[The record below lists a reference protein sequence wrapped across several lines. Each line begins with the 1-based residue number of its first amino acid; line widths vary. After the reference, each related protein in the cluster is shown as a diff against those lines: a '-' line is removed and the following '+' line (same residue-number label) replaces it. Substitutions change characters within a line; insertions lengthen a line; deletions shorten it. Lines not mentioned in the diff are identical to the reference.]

1 MSDDWV
7 LRLKKLTDCAPASWP
22 QRREPRS
29 SLDDHRSA
37 GHVVPEVG
45 NERLKRDLRRMT
57 HKLNQLT
64 APGSGASRFAAPKC
78 SFTVLR
84 VARPRGS
91 GRLRR
96 LVRTKCQRRTGRRW
110 HCQGF
115 RTPASCP
122 SCLVGPG
129 LMTSRFQFDGVASR
143 AHHLRLGMIT
153 ELSRTDG
160 TCHRFVTLLAAGPQF
175 ARLGFFIAKRPAP
188 CPPIPPGGGAGRI
201 ASEKTVETDCGER
214 PHFRIV
220 RTVRTCPMPAP
231 WGHSNCLRPGWPY

>member
-1 MSDDWV
+1 
-7 LRLKKLTDCAPASWP
+7 
-22 QRREPRS
+22 
-29 SLDDHRSA
+29 
-37 GHVVPEVG
+37 
-45 NERLKRDLRRMT
+45 MT
-57 HKLNQLT
+57 HKLNQLN

-129 LMTSRFQFDGVASR
+129 PMTSRFQFDGVASR
-143 AHHLRLGMIT
+143 
-153 ELSRTDG
+153 SS
-160 TCHRFVTLLAAGPQF
+160 LAARHDHGTVTHEWNLPSVRNA
-175 ARLGFFIAKRPAP
+175 ARSWTTVCPLRFLHSETAGALP
-188 CPPIPPGGGAGRI
+188 PPIPPPEAAPVESRL
-201 ASEKTVETDCGER
+201 KKPVETDCGER

-231 WGHSNCLRPGWPY
+231 WGHSNCLHPGWPY